1 METTVMRES
10 LRRIGRDIKNR
21 RHVEA
26 YVVVAAAVVFAVL
39 SLAGDIVP
47 DDIRWSLLFAGL
59 GLLVY
64 TTTVPDRVV
73 PSLETFL
80 GDRSAF
86 EEKPLHTRLRGATE
100 VWMFAPSGVN
110 FLAPQYCDLLR
121 KHVLARVDGIVRVVV
136 LDGVREA
143 AVNLAVQQLDDSVEY
158 PMQRFRSSL
167 SAVMDQLDTMGE
179 WSVAGSFAYRLLD
192 YNPGFSLVA
201 IDPGERHGTV
211 IVEFHAFHNE
221 STASRMHLE
230 LTRAD
235 SERWYA
241 YWIDQFDH
249 IWSAAAQPSCAAA
262 DPAHLQDPPASQDP
276 PEPQDPPEAQ
286 CSDGGPAK
294 RR

>member
-1 METTVMRES
+1 MRES

-26 YVVVAAAVVFAVL
+26 YVVSAAAVIFAVL
-39 SLAGDIVP
+39 SVVGDIVP
-47 DDIRWSLLFAGL
+47 DDIRWAVLFAGV

-64 TTTVPDRVV
+64 TTTVPDRSIT
-73 PSLETFL
+73 SLETFL

-86 EEKPLHTRLRGATE
+86 EVKPLSTRLRAATE

-110 FLAPQYCDLLR
+110 FLAPQHCDMLR
-121 KHVLARVDGIVRVVV
+121 KDVLSRADGIVRIVV
-136 LDGVREA
+136 LDGVEDE
-143 AVNLAVQQLDDSVEY
+143 AVNIAVQQLDDSVDY
-158 PMQRFRSSL
+158 PMQRFRPSL
-167 SAVMDQLDTMGE
+167 SSVADQLDTMAG
-179 WSVAGSFAYRLLD
+179 WSVSGSFAYRLLG

-230 LTRAD
+230 LTRFD

-241 YWIDQFDH
+241 YWVDQFDH
-249 IWSAAAQPSCAAA
+249 IWAGARSPTDAQEPESPPSGSANS
-262 DPAHLQDPPASQDP
+262 
-276 PEPQDPPEAQ
+276 
-286 CSDGGPAK
+286 
-294 RR
+294 R